1 MADLFD
7 SVIRNRDIKK
17 VIELL
22 AKLENGQALDLIF
35 RDIEKMLVRTC

>member
-7 SVIRNRDIKK
+7 SVIRNRDITK

-22 AKLENGQALDLIF
+22 AKLEGGQALDLIF
-35 RDIEKMLVRTC
+35 REIEKMLVRTC